1 MQVEYNG
8 ILLSMNLTN
17 GTFSIISKAMYVCNK
32 CLIAERRRCSV
43 QYTRNFSPQRS
54 DPNSYFRCCTL
65 TVHVNLREW
74 VRQSMTSNIWPRELS
89 TG

>member
-1 MQVEYNG
+1 MQVGYNG

-17 GTFSIISKAMYVCNK
+17 GSFSIISKAMYVCNE

-43 QYTRNFSPQRS
+43 H
-54 DPNSYFRCCTL
+54 DPNSYFRCCML

-74 VRQSMTSNIWPRELS
+74 VRQSMTSNI
-89 TG
+89 